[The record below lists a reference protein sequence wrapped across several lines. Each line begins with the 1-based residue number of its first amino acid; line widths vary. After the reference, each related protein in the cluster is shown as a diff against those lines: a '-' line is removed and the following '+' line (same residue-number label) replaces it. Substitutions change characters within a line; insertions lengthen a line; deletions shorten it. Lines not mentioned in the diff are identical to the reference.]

1 MSRFGKKIA
10 LEGAEAVK
18 GLYREWT
25 HTDQCEV
32 YAADCEELAVS
43 DSMVVSSATLYQ
55 QTPGSILAAEGVPVD
70 SDATYL
76 MKAVQYMI
84 WPYDKGRL
92 VGEDVWEYD
101 EASREHNPYTA

>member
-55 QTPGSILAAEGVPVD
+55 QTP
-70 SDATYL
+70 
-76 MKAVQYMI
+76 
-84 WPYDKGRL
+84 
-92 VGEDVWEYD
+92 
-101 EASREHNPYTA
+101 EASWPPRGCRSIPTPPT

>member
-1 MSRFGKKIA
+1 MRSLRRR
-10 LEGAEAVK
+10 LRGARSQRQHGRLV
-18 GLYREWT
+18 G
-25 HTDQCEV
+25 D
-32 YAADCEELAVS
+32 AVS
-43 DSMVVSSATLYQ
+43 AD
-55 QTPGSILAAEGVPVD
+55 PGSILAAEGVPVD

>member
-1 MSRFGKKIA
+1 M
-10 LEGAEAVK
+10 
-18 GLYREWT
+18 
-25 HTDQCEV
+25 
-32 YAADCEELAVS
+32 
-43 DSMVVSSATLYQ
+43 
-55 QTPGSILAAEGVPVD
+55 PVD